1 MHNPGSFLRFSDWW
15 NSKIAMLVGWSYF
28 FALLFQQDFRSFIT
42 LLPGI
47 ILWLFS
53 TAAFGY
59 YMNDC
64 FDIDVDFKA
73 KKSNSASKHSITKR
87 TTVLVLLGS
96 VSLISSLFLLWS
108 QTAFCLLVIAQLLLF
123 FLYSI
128 PPFRWKEV
136 LYLDIV
142 TDSIYAQVIPVSM
155 MALVALANYS
165 QPVQPLQFVIVGV
178 VGLWALVSGLRNI
191 LEHQLADLHNDRISG
206 VSNTVQHLGEDRVSW
221 FLSSRLIPIEWS
233 LFGLIII
240 LSGFLIPSLV
250 LLTAVFILILG
261 FTTPIAEGIIEKTRP
276 FRSGSRLLEPRLIY
290 EFWFPIVCIVVLVL
304 LDWKFLFLGIVHLIL
319 FRNWVVVLAGD
330 FVGNVVYYQASDV
343 FWHRGT
349 LKFYYEGKTVY
360 GLTKGIANRIITS
373 LWAMLVG
380 LSYRILHVIYFKGF
394 LELWIA
400 FRLLVNYFAYQFK
413 FRVLGDKE
421 ERIRWKNRNG
431 GNR

>member
-1 MHNPGSFLRFSDWW
+1 
-15 NSKIAMLVGWSYF
+15 MLVGWSYF
-28 FALLFQQDFRSFIT
+28 FILLSDVGPESYLVLF
-42 LLPGI
+42 PI
-47 ILWLFS
+47 ILIWLFS
-53 TAAFGY
+53 TAGFGY
-59 YMNDC
+59 YINDC
-64 FDIDVDFKA
+64 FDIGIDQKARKPNSVVEHSKFKRFLIPLLLA
-73 KKSNSASKHSITKR
+73 ATS
-87 TTVLVLLGS
+87 LGS
-96 VSLISSLFLLWS
+96 ALFLLWDRPCFVAVVGF
-108 QTAFCLLVIAQLLLF
+108 QILLF
-123 FLYSI
+123 ILYSA

-136 LYLDIV
+136 PYLDII
-142 TDSIYAQVIPVSM
+142 TDSLYAQVIPTSV
-155 MALVALANYS
+155 MALVI
-165 QPVQPLQFVIVGV
+165 FVNRSSSPETFHLVIFGFVGF
-178 VGLWALVSGLRNI
+178 WAFLSGLRNI

-240 LSGFLIPSLV
+240 LSGFLIPSLA